1 MKIGVFS
8 HGWWKPACEALGH
21 EIVDLPSPQ
30 HTSGNVHAADLAGRI
45 ANGAQIAAKLAEQR
59 VDLMLDNSGC
69 GLGFVNDRGGDRLK
83 PVHEATDNFLFSH
96 FIDPIVTVF
105 QGLGWSEIWQCLQ
118 SRSWVKCVWDR
129 AQAIE
134 LHNFGVPNVVHLPMA
149 AVNRRYNTEPID
161 PTSQKPIVSFVGGQN
176 TKYFSA
182 NAAVPSGNLLAG
194 TLAQAAQADKPDV
207 SFYDVYH
214 ELYGIGEPVKGDDDQ
229 ATQIRKTL
237 AYFTSKLFFNA
248 ARCVHQRDRFVIFA
262 SRVLGDQFFL
272 AGKGWQEVYGISA
285 APPFDTVDGYLNHFR
300 ESAINLNLVNGN
312 AETGLN
318 MRHFEITAAGGF
330 MLCYHQP
337 ELENHFEIGR
347 ECVVFRSEQELVE
360 KVRYFLGHPEERVA
374 IARAGQMRTL
384 SNHLYSHRLET
395 LLDGVTLG
403 PLPVEYSKRTAWDD
417 MKALLPEPRVV
428 LDCGAN
434 VGQTAATF
442 RKAFPHAEIYSFE
455 PVRAVFEQLRAK
467 CEELGVHAVRK
478 AVGDR
483 DGQATIH
490 LTASSEAHSLLGF
503 QEGNPC
509 EKWTKEVGEEIVDI
523 CTLDRWCRDSEVD
536 PLRVD
541 LLKLDVQGAELQA
554 LYGAKELLNS
564 VRLIYLEV
572 SFVPLYKDCPLHA
585 EIDSFLKECG
595 FRRHGIYPSDQPHH
609 WGDALYIKT

>member
-1 MKIGVFS
+1 MKIGVFA

-30 HTSGNVHAADLAGRI
+30 HPSGNVHAADLAGRI

-214 ELYGIGEPVKGDDDQ
+214 ELYGLGEPIQPDDDQ
-229 ATQIRKTL
+229 PTQIKKTL

-248 ARCVHQRDRFVIFA
+248 TRCIHQRDRFVIFL
-262 SRVLGDQFFL
+262 RRTLGDQFFL
-272 AGKGWQEVYGISA
+272 AGRGWRETYGLSA
-285 APPFDTVDGYLNHFR
+285 AESFGTSDEYLNHFR
-300 ESAINLNLVNGN
+300 ESAINLNFVNGN

-330 MLCYHQP
+330 MLCYPQP
-337 ELENHFEIGR
+337 ELANHFVIGKECAIFRDEI
-347 ECVVFRSEQELVE
+347 ELVE
-360 KVRYFLGHPEERVA
+360 KIRYYLSHPDERAAV
-374 IARAGQMRTL
+374 ARAGQIRTL
-384 SNHLYSHRLET
+384 SSHLYSHRLKA
-395 LLDGVTLG
+395 LLDNVS
-403 PLPVEYSKRTAWDD
+403 LPTPAVEYSETNA
-417 MKALLPEPRVV
+417 
-428 LDCGAN
+428 
-434 VGQTAATF
+434 
-442 RKAFPHAEIYSFE
+442 
-455 PVRAVFEQLRAK
+455 
-467 CEELGVHAVRK
+467 
-478 AVGDR
+478 
-483 DGQATIH
+483 
-490 LTASSEAHSLLGF
+490 
-503 QEGNPC
+503 
-509 EKWTKEVGEEIVDI
+509 
-523 CTLDRWCRDSEVD
+523 
-536 PLRVD
+536 
-541 LLKLDVQGAELQA
+541 
-554 LYGAKELLNS
+554 
-564 VRLIYLEV
+564 
-572 SFVPLYKDCPLHA
+572 
-585 EIDSFLKECG
+585 
-595 FRRHGIYPSDQPHH
+595 
-609 WGDALYIKT
+609 